1 MQTEEGD
8 GLVRLEPQEQP
19 GRRRVFYGWWLVG
32 LIGLVMVA
40 STVPVFPSMTVWA
53 LALERHFGWTRVQLS
68 WALTLIRGVGL
79 LLGPVVGYLG
89 DRVISIRRMVVA
101 GLVFLAGAFF
111 FFSQTQNLW
120 MFYAAF
126 ALMAAG
132 ATISGWILL
141 MTTLSRW
148 FVRRRATAVGLAQMV
163 GALGALFL
171 VPLMA
176 FSVDPGS
183 AWVGWRL
190 TAILTGGLILVV
202 AAVTFARLRNR
213 PEDMGLFPDG
223 SPEAAGQTSFSAF
236 QALRTRAFW
245 LIALGDGLAAM
256 QVLNSTDIALTSVLF
271 GFTSLVFTLVGGL
284 VGDRYSKSASLAC
297 FTALQMLAWGA
308 LTFGSSLAA
317 FYLSAVVM
325 GIAQGGRTPIRVA
338 ILADY
343 FGTNSL
349 AIILGLF
356 GLFAVLTALIG
367 GPLAGLL
374 YDTQGDV
381 TGFLILAL
389 LTLLGAFCF
398 LKARPPQATDTV
410 APQAA
415 PDQESVG

>member
-1 MQTEEGD
+1 MQTEED
-8 GLVRLEPQEQP
+8 DRLVGLDPQEQP

-32 LIGLVMVA
+32 LIGLVMLA
-40 STVPVFPSMTVWA
+40 STVPVFPSMTVWF
-53 LALERHFGWTRVQLS
+53 LALERHFGWTRAQLS

-89 DRVISIRRMVVA
+89 DRVVSIRRMVVA
-101 GLVFLAGAFF
+101 GLVILAGAFF

-141 MTTLSRW
+141 MTLSRW
-148 FVRRRATAVGLAQMV
+148 FVRRRAAAIGLAQMV

-171 VPLMA
+171 VPLIA
-176 FSVDPGS
+176 FSVGS
-183 AWVGWRL
+183 DSGWADWRL
-190 TAILTGGLILVV
+190 TANLTGGLILVV
-202 AAVTFARLRNR
+202 AAVAFSRLRNQ

-223 SPEAAGQTSFSAF
+223 GPEGAKQTSFSAF

-245 LIALGDGLAAM
+245 LIALGDGLAGM

-297 FTALQMLAWGA
+297 FTALQVLAWGA
-308 LTFGSSLAA
+308 STFGSSLAA

-349 AIILGLF
+349 ATILGLF

-389 LTLLGAFCF
+389 LTLLSAFCF
-398 LKARPPQATDTV
+398 LKARAPQATNTV
-410 APQAA
+410 ASQAA
-415 PDQESVG
+415 PDQESVD